1 MLVRSRLS
9 FMIAVLLVLQLV
21 LSGWSVD
28 TRVAQA
34 ASSGPIVV
42 GMSPADN
49 AIGVTP
55 ASDLTLTFDE
65 AVTKGA
71 DSAVI
76 TIYNYNTSDI
86 VESIPM
92 SSYKIRLDATGRTA
106 TINPDA
112 ILNVNTDYYVLIDYG
127 AFANVSNGAYYA
139 GISSATTWNFRTAAV
154 VDTTGPSILA
164 KSPDSGATKVAVD
177 SKMIL
182 QFNEPVYAASGS
194 VTLSSVTDTK
204 NIPVTSSMV
213 QGSGTSTITITPN
226 TPLDSNAD
234 YSVTIPRTA
243 FQDAAGNAMEL
254 GGASYVSWGFR
265 TDLAPLNI
273 VTVTPANYATSVSVL
288 TDKLTMTFDHNIAA
302 GAEKYIEIRDVK
314 NNTTFARIKTSSSQ
328 VAITGV
334 TATVNLPASPR
345 FNANTSY
352 YVLVDAGAFVETDSG
367 FNYPFPG
374 IANAAAWNFTT
385 GYGND
390 TTKPALKS
398 LLPTAGGILTA
409 TTGKLVLTFTEPVF
423 QDSGTIEIRTVTS
436 GTLFRSIPVTSGRV
450 SGGGTDTITIDATS
464 AYGGESAKAFVNN
477 TAYYVTVGSRAFKDG
492 VGLYYDGLT
501 SSSNWRFTVTQDNV
515 KPTLVATSPA
525 NSSTSADPKGTMS
538 ATFSEAVQPGGGQI
552 WIQCVSSTS
561 SQCATPSVGT
571 SFSVDPL
578 NNKKLIITPN
588 QALQAGTAYYV
599 VIDPDAVADLAGNT
613 FNGIQNEYQWAFK
626 TLGGDTT
633 PPAISKLEANGS
645 TIVMTYNE
653 DLMENS
659 IPTAGSFY
667 ITVDGAYR
675 SVIGVSVSGPKVTL
689 TLSSNIVDGQQV
701 KLSYSKPS
709 VATLGI
715 RDLSGNQALSLAS
728 QTVTTA
734 VDTTLPQLTGG
745 TAAGGIITLIFSK
758 NLASVSSYAYS
769 QFSVYV
775 GGNYYTPTSVYSTAN
790 KVILAV
796 NTSIDS
802 SSSVRVSYSAGSYPL
817 QDAAGNK
824 VSNFSNYSLSSS
836 VDTSLP
842 TVQTIDAYG
851 TSIIITYNKTLDSAR
866 RPSTSQYS
874 VIVNNS
880 LRSVTQVTV
889 SGSQVLLTVSPDIPT
904 GSSVKVSYSKLYTAV
919 ADLSGNEAA
928 AFTNATASVGNGSS
942 SDTGLYGAVVKGTK
956 LTLSFWKTLSSSYV
970 PSSAYFSVKVNNSA
984 DPATNIT
991 ISGNTAVLTLAKA
1004 PGVGDAV
1011 TVTYYATSTNSLRTS
1026 DGTVINSFTNVTVAN
1041 QTTLIDSLPG
1051 GYEEASG
1058 GGIGL
1063 TTSMATQTSD
1073 ISPAGY
1079 TTTRYTIQADK
1090 LSTAYTAAKG
1100 AGISNARVVFQVP
1113 SSERAAVVSV
1123 PLTVLETAYRSSSGA
1138 SFVVQYG
1145 TSSYEI
1151 PLSALAF
1158 KSMAS
1163 LMGSSSTTGNL
1174 LIKIE
1179 KGSNSNTSGL
1189 TSAISKAGASLLST
1203 PITFETS
1210 VVNGTTEK
1218 NLSEFGGYVKRS
1230 FESLTSV
1237 NATNSAVVWLDPQTG
1252 KLSYVPTTFSTEN
1265 GTNMVSFKRKGNSSY
1280 ALVSGSS
1287 KFTDI
1292 GSHWAGST
1300 IKMMSNK
1307 FIIEGRSGSTTK
1319 FDPQSSITRAE
1330 FAAYIVR
1337 GLGLSGSRSDASKY
1351 KDVAGGTATAAYIGA
1366 ASKAG
1371 IVMGNTDGTFKPNS
1385 PITRQEMA
1393 VMMSRATKAAAVTIS
1408 LPQSETTYLSKFS
1421 DRTKVAS
1428 WAKSDLAKAV
1438 YMGVITGQTETTFG
1452 PTKNATR
1459 AEAIVMIK
1467 RLLEYV
1473 DLLD

>member
-9 FMIAVLLVLQLV
+9 VMIAVLLLLQL
-21 LSGWSVD
+21 LLPGWAGD
-28 TRVAQA
+28 TNAVHA
-34 ASSGPIVV
+34 ASSGPLVA

-49 AIGVTP
+49 ATGITP
-55 ASDLTLTFDE
+55 TSDLTLTFDE
-65 AVTKGA
+65 AVTKGS
-71 DSAVI
+71 DSAVL

-86 VESIPM
+86 VESIPL
-92 SSYKIRLDATGRTA
+92 SSYKIRLDATGRVA

-112 ILNVNTDYYVLIDYG
+112 VLNVNTDYYILIDYG

-154 VDTTGPSILA
+154 VDTTGPSITL
-164 KSPDSGATKVAVD
+164 KSPDSSATQVSVNSKV
-177 SKMIL
+177 II
-182 QFNEPVYAASGS
+182 QFNEPVYASSGY

-213 QGSGTSTITITPN
+213 QGSGTTTITITPN
-226 TPLDSNAD
+226 APLDSDVD
-234 YSVTIPRTA
+234 YTVTIPRTA
-243 FQDAAGNAMEL
+243 FQDGAGNAIEA
-254 GGASYVSWGFR
+254 GGASYVSWSFH
-265 TDLAPLNI
+265 TDLAPLNMVSI
-273 VTVTPANYATSVSVL
+273 TPADNATSVSVL
-288 TDKLTMTFDHNIAA
+288 TDKLTITFDHNVAA
-302 GAEKYIEIRDVK
+302 GTEKYVEIKDVK
-314 NNTTFARIKTSSSQ
+314 SNTTFARIRTSSSQ
-328 VAITGV
+328 VAINGA
-334 TATVNLPASPR
+334 TAIITLPSYPK
-345 FNANTSY
+345 FNANSSY
-352 YVLVDAGAFVETDSG
+352 YVLVDAGAFIETDSG
-367 FNYPFPG
+367 SNHPFPG
-374 IANAAAWNFTT
+374 ISNASAWNFTT

-390 TTKPALKS
+390 TTRPSLKS
-398 LLPTAGGILTA
+398 LSPVAGGILTA
-409 TTGKLVLTFTEPVF
+409 TTGNLVLTFTEPVF
-423 QDSGTIEIRTVTS
+423 QDSGTIEIRTVTGGS
-436 GTLFRSIPVTSGRV
+436 LFRSIPVTSGRV

-464 AYGGESAKAFVNN
+464 AYGGEVSKAFVNN

-492 VGLYYDGLT
+492 VGLYFDGLT
-501 SSSNWRFTVTQDNV
+501 SSSSWRYTVTQDNV
-515 KPTLVATSPA
+515 KPTLAATSPA
-525 NSSTSADPKGTMS
+525 NNSISADPNANLS
-538 ATFSEAVQPGGGQI
+538 ATFSEAVQPGNGQI
-552 WIQCVSSTS
+552 KLQCVSNTS
-561 SQCATPSVGT
+561 SLCITQQVGT
-571 SFSVDPL
+571 SVNVDPL
-578 NNKKLIITPN
+578 NNKRLIISPN
-588 QALQAGTAYYV
+588 QALQAGAVYYV
-599 VIDPDAVADLAGNT
+599 VIDPDAVTDLAGNA
-613 FNGIQNEYQWAFK
+613 FNGIQNEYQWTFK
-626 TLGGDTT
+626 TIGGDTT
-633 PPAISKLEANGS
+633 APAISKLEANGS
-645 TIVMTYNE
+645 NIVMTYNE

-675 SVIGVSVSGPKVTL
+675 SVTGVSVSGPKVTL
-689 TLSSNIVDGQQV
+689 TVSSTIVDGQQV
-701 KLSYSKPS
+701 KLSYTKPS

-734 VDTTLPQLTGG
+734 VDATKPQLTGG
-745 TAAGGIITLIFSK
+745 TAAGGIVTLVFSE

-775 GGNYYTPTSVYSTAN
+775 GGNYYTPTSVYSTGN
-790 KVILAV
+790 KVILAI
-796 NTSIDS
+796 NASIDS
-802 SSSVRVSYSAGSYPL
+802 SSNVRVSYSAGSYPL

-824 VSNFSNYSLSSS
+824 VNNFSSYALTGTG
-836 VDTSLP
+836 DTSAPAL
-842 TVQTIDAYG
+842 Q
-851 TSIIITYNKTLDSAR
+851 SIEASGSSILINYNKALDSSR

-880 LRSVTQVTV
+880 QYSVTQVSV
-889 SGSQVLLTVSPDIPT
+889 SGSQVLLTVSPDIQS
-904 GSSVKVSYSKLYTAV
+904 GSTVRVSYSKLYTNV
-919 ADLSGNEAA
+919 ADVSGNEASV
-928 AFTNATASVGNGSS
+928 FSNVTATVGNGSS
-942 SDTGLYGAVVKGTK
+942 ADNGLYGAVAKGTK

-970 PSSAYFSVKVNNSA
+970 PSSAYFAVKVNNGS
-984 DPATNIT
+984 DPATNVT
-991 ISGNTAVLTLAKA
+991 VSGNTVVLTLAKA
-1004 PGVGDAV
+1004 PGVGDSI

-1026 DGTVINSFTNVTVAN
+1026 DGTIINSFTNVTVAN

-1051 GYEEASG
+1051 GYEEADG

-1079 TTTRYTIQADK
+1079 STTRYTIQSDK

-1100 AGISNARVVFQVP
+1100 AGISNARVVFEVP
-1113 SSERAAVVSV
+1113 SSERAAVVAV
-1123 PLTVLETAYRSSSGA
+1123 PLTVLESAYRSSTGA

-1163 LMGSSSTTGNL
+1163 LIGSSYTTGNL

-1179 KGSNSNTSGL
+1179 KGSSSKTSGL

-1218 NLSEFGGYVKRS
+1218 TLSEFGGYVKRS
-1230 FESLTSV
+1230 FEPLMSA
-1237 NATNSAVVWLDPQTG
+1237 NASNSAVVWLDPQTG
-1252 KLSYVPTTFSTEN
+1252 KLSYVPTTFSTES
-1265 GTNMVSFKRKGNSSY
+1265 GTNIVSFKRKGNSAY
-1280 ALVSGSS
+1280 ALVSGAS
-1287 KFTDI
+1287 KFNDI

-1300 IKMMSNK
+1300 IKMMANK

-1337 GLGLSGSRSDASKY
+1337 GLGLSGSRSEASKY
-1351 KDVAGGTATAAYIGA
+1351 KDVTSGTVTAAYIGA

-1371 IVMGNTDGTFKPNS
+1371 IVTGNTDGTFKPNS

-1393 VMMSRATKAAAVTIS
+1393 VMMSRAAKAAAVTIS

-1421 DRTKVAS
+1421 DRKKVAS

-1438 YMGVITGQTETTFG
+1438 YIGVITGQTETTFG

-1473 DLLD
+1473 DLLN

>member
-9 FMIAVLLVLQLV
+9 LMIAVLLLLQLF
-21 LSGWSVD
+21 LPGWAAD
-28 TRVAQA
+28 TNAVHA
-34 ASSGPIVV
+34 ASSGPVVV

-49 AIGVTP
+49 ATGITP
-55 ASDLTLTFDE
+55 SSDLTLTFDE
-65 AVTKGA
+65 AVTKGS

-76 TIYNYNTSDI
+76 TIYNYNTSEV
-86 VESIPM
+86 VESISM
-92 SSYKIRLDATGRTA
+92 SSYKIRLDATGRVA

-112 ILNVNTDYYVLIDYG
+112 VLNVNTDYYVLIDYG

-154 VDTTGPSILA
+154 VDTTGPSITVR
-164 KSPDSGATKVAVD
+164 SPDAGTAQVPVNSKV
-177 SKMIL
+177 IL
-182 QFNEPVYAASGS
+182 QFSEPVYAASGN
-194 VTLSSVTDTK
+194 VTLSSVTDTS

-213 QGSGTSTITITPN
+213 QGSGTAMITITPN
-226 TPLDSNAD
+226 APLDSNVD
-234 YSVTIPRTA
+234 YTVTIPRTA
-243 FQDAAGNAMEL
+243 FQDGAGNAIET
-254 GGASYVSWGFR
+254 GGASYVSWSFH

-273 VTVTPANYATSVSVL
+273 MSTTPTDNATSVSVL
-288 TDKLTMTFDHNIAA
+288 TDKLTLTFDHNVMA
-302 GAEKYIEIRDVK
+302 GTEKYIEIKDVK
-314 NNTTFARIKTSSSQ
+314 NNATFAKIKTSSAQ
-328 VAITGV
+328 VVITGA
-334 TATVNLPASPR
+334 TATVTLPASPK
-345 FNANTSY
+345 FSANSSY
-352 YVLVDAGAFVETDSG
+352 YVLVDAGAFIETDSG
-367 FNYPFPG
+367 SNYPFSG
-374 IANAAAWNFTT
+374 IANASTWNFTT

-398 LLPTAGGILTA
+398 LSPLAGGILTA

-423 QDSGTIEIRTVTS
+423 QDSGTIEIRTVTG

-464 AYGGESAKAFVNN
+464 AYGGEAAKAFVNN
-477 TAYYVTVGSRAFKDG
+477 TSYYVTVGSRAFKDG

-501 SSSNWRFTVTQDNV
+501 SSTSWRFAVTQDNV
-515 KPTLVATSPA
+515 KPTLAATSPA
-525 NSSTSADPKGTMS
+525 NNSVSADTNAALT
-538 ATFSEAVQPGGGQI
+538 ATFSEAVQPGNGQI
-552 WIQCVSSTS
+552 WLQCVSNTGSTCS
-561 SQCATPSVGT
+561 TLQVGT
-571 SFSVDPL
+571 SVSVDPL
-578 NNKKLIITPN
+578 NNKKLIITPS

-599 VIDPDAVADLAGNT
+599 VIDPNAVTDLAGNA

-633 PPAISKLEANGS
+633 APIISKIEANGS

-675 SVIGVSVSGPKVTL
+675 SVNGVSVSGATVTL
-689 TLSSNIVDGQQV
+689 TLSSTIVNGQQV
-701 KLSYSKPS
+701 KLSYTKPS
-709 VATLGI
+709 VATQGI

-734 VDTTLPQLTGG
+734 VDTTKPQLTGG
-745 TAAGGIITLIFSK
+745 TAAGGIVTLIFSE
-758 NLASVSSYAYS
+758 NLATLSSYAYS

-775 GGNYYTPTSVYSTAN
+775 GGNYYTPTSVYSTGN
-790 KVILAV
+790 KVIIAI
-796 NTSIDS
+796 NASIDS

-824 VSNFSNYSLSSS
+824 VANFSNYALTST
-836 VDTSLP
+836 VDTSAP
-842 TVQTIDAYG
+842 SYQSIAANGSTV
-851 TSIIITYNKTLDSAR
+851 IITYNESLDSSR
-866 RPSTSQYS
+866 RPATSQYS
-874 VIVNNS
+874 VIVNNTQ
-880 LRSVTQVTV
+880 RSVTQVAV
-889 SGSQVLLTVSPDIPT
+889 SGSQVILTVSPDIPS
-904 GSSVKVSYSKLYTAV
+904 GSTVYVSYSKLYTALV
-919 ADLSGNEAA
+919 DLSGNEAA
-928 AFTNATASVGNGSS
+928 AFSNVTASVGSGSS
-942 SDTGLYGAVVKGTK
+942 SDNGLYGAVAKGSK
-956 LTLSFWKTLSSSYV
+956 LTLSFWKTLNSSYV

-984 DPATNIT
+984 DPATNVT
-991 ISGNTAVLTLAKA
+991 ISGNTVVLTLAKT

-1011 TVTYYATSTNSLRTS
+1011 TVTYYATSTNSLRTT
-1026 DGTVINSFTNVTVAN
+1026 DGTIINSFTNVTAAN

-1051 GYEEASG
+1051 GYEEADG

-1079 TTTRYTIQADK
+1079 TTTRYTIQTDK
-1090 LSTAYTAAKG
+1090 LSTAYTAAKS
-1100 AGISNARVVFQVP
+1100 AGMNNARVVFEVP
-1113 SSERAAVVSV
+1113 SSERAAVVAV
-1123 PLTVLETAYRSSSGA
+1123 PLTVLDTAYRSSNGS

-1163 LMGSSSTTGNL
+1163 LIGSSSTTGNL

-1179 KGSNSNTSGL
+1179 KGTNSNTSAL
-1189 TSAISKAGASLLST
+1189 TSAISSAGASLLST

-1218 NLSEFGGYVKRS
+1218 ALSEFGGYVNRS
-1230 FESLTSV
+1230 FEALTSV

-1252 KLSYVPTTFSTEN
+1252 KLSYVPTSFSTESGSN
-1265 GTNMVSFKRKGNSSY
+1265 IVSFKRKGNSSY
-1280 ALVSGSS
+1280 ALVSGAS

-1292 GSHWAGST
+1292 GSHWAGPT
-1300 IKMMSNK
+1300 IKMMANK

-1337 GLGLSGSRSDASKY
+1337 GLGLSGNRSGASKY
-1351 KDVAGGTATAAYIGA
+1351 KDVTAGTVTAAYIGA
-1366 ASKAG
+1366 ASNAG
-1371 IVMGNTDGTFKPNS
+1371 IVLGNTDGTFKPNS

-1393 VMMSRATKAAAVTIS
+1393 VMMSRAAKAAAVTIS
-1408 LPQSETTYLSKFS
+1408 LPQSEATYLSKFN

-1428 WAKSDLAKAV
+1428 WAKGDLAKAV
-1438 YMGVITGQTETTFG
+1438 YIGVITGQTENTFG

-1473 DLLD
+1473 NLLN

>member
-1 MLVRSRLS
+1 M
-9 FMIAVLLVLQLV
+9 LQLF
-21 LSGWSVD
+21 LSGWATNTTNV
-28 TRVAQA
+28 VHA

-49 AIGVTP
+49 ATGITP
-55 ASDLTLTFDE
+55 QSDLTLTFDE
-65 AVTKGA
+65 AVTKGS

-92 SSYKIRLDATGRTA
+92 ASYKIRLDATGRVA

-112 ILNVNTDYYVLIDYG
+112 VLNVNTDYYVLIDYG

-139 GISSATTWNFRTAAV
+139 GISSAAAWNFRTTSV
-154 VDTTGPSILA
+154 VDTTGPSITL
-164 KSPDSGATKVAVD
+164 KSPDTGATQVPVD
-177 SKMIL
+177 SKVII
-182 QFNEPVYAASGS
+182 QFNEPLYAASGY

-213 QGSGTSTITITPN
+213 QGSGTNTIRITPSE
-226 TPLDSNAD
+226 PLDSNAD
-234 YSVTIPRTA
+234 YTVTIPRTA
-243 FQDAAGNAMEL
+243 FQDGAGNAIET
-254 GGASYVSWGFR
+254 GGASYVSWSFH

-273 VTVTPANYATSVSVL
+273 VSVTPAKNATSVSVL
-288 TDKLTMTFDHNIAA
+288 TDMLTIKFDHNVAA
-302 GAEKYIEIRDVK
+302 GTEKYIEIKDVK
-314 NNTTFARIKTSSSQ
+314 NNNTFARIKTSSAQ
-328 VAITGV
+328 VAINGA
-334 TATVNLPASPR
+334 TASITLPASPR
-345 FNANTSY
+345 FSANSSY
-352 YVLVDAGAFVETDSG
+352 YVLVDNGAFIETDSG
-367 FNYPFPG
+367 SNYPFPG
-374 IANAAAWNFTT
+374 ISNASAWSFTT

-390 TTKPALKS
+390 TTKPALKTLS
-398 LLPTAGGILTA
+398 PQAGGILTA

-423 QDSGTIEIRTVTS
+423 QDSGTIEIRTVTG

-464 AYGGESAKAFVNN
+464 AYGGEVAKAFVNN
-477 TAYYVTVGSRAFKDG
+477 TSYYVTVGSRAFKDG
-492 VGLYYDGLT
+492 VGLYFDGLT
-501 SSSNWRFTVTQDNV
+501 SSSSWRYTVTQDNV
-515 KPTLVATSPA
+515 KPTLAATSPA
-525 NSSTSADPKGTMS
+525 NNSVSADPNAALS
-538 ATFSEAVQPGGGQI
+538 ATFSEAVQSGDGQI
-552 WIQCVSSTS
+552 WIQCVSNTS
-561 SQCATPSVGT
+561 STCVTPRVGT
-571 SFSVDPL
+571 SVSVDPL
-578 NNKKLIITPN
+578 NNKKLIITPV
-588 QALQAGTAYYV
+588 QALQAGAVYYV
-599 VIDPDAVADLAGNT
+599 VIEPDAVTDLAGNAYY
-613 FNGIQNEYQWAFK
+613 GIQNEYQWTFK

-633 PPAISKLEANGS
+633 APAIAKLEANGS
-645 TIVMTYNE
+645 TIIMTYNE

-675 SVIGVSVSGPKVTL
+675 SVTGVSVSGPKVTL
-689 TLSSNIVDGQQV
+689 NLSSTIVDGQQV
-701 KLSYSKPS
+701 KLSYTKPS
-709 VATLGI
+709 VATSGI

-734 VDTTLPQLTGG
+734 VDTTKPQLTGG
-745 TAAGGIITLIFSK
+745 TAAGGIVTLIFSE
-758 NLASVSSYAYS
+758 NLASVSSYAYY

-775 GGNYYTPTSVYSTAN
+775 GSNYYTPTSVYSTGN
-790 KVILAV
+790 KVILAI
-796 NTSIDS
+796 NASIDS
-802 SSSVRVSYSAGSYPL
+802 SASVRVSYSAGSYPL

-824 VSNFSNYSLSSS
+824 VNDFSSYALTGTG
-836 VDTSLP
+836 DTSAPAL
-842 TVQTIDAYG
+842 Q
-851 TSIIITYNKTLDSAR
+851 SIEASGSSILISYNKTLDSSR
-866 RPSTSQYS
+866 RPSTSQYT

-880 LRSVTQVTV
+880 VRSVSQVTV
-889 SGSQVLLTVSPDIPT
+889 SGSQVLLSVSPDIPS
-904 GSSVKVSYSKLYTAV
+904 GSTVKVSYSKSYTALV
-919 ADLSGNEAA
+919 DLAGNEAA
-928 AFTNATASVGNGSS
+928 AFSNVTASVGNGSS
-942 SDTGLYGAVVKGTK
+942 SDNGLYGAVVKGTK

-970 PSSAYFSVKVNNSA
+970 PSSAYFSVKVDNSA
-984 DPATNIT
+984 DPATNVT
-991 ISGNTAVLTLAKA
+991 VSGNTVVLTLAKA
-1004 PGVGDAV
+1004 PGVGDSV
-1011 TVTYYATSTNSLRTS
+1011 TITYYATSTNSLRTS
-1026 DGTVINSFTNVTVAN
+1026 DGTLISSFTNVTVAN

-1051 GYEEASG
+1051 GYEEANG

-1063 TTSMATQTSD
+1063 TPSMATQTSD
-1073 ISPAGY
+1073 VSPAGY
-1079 TTTRYTIQADK
+1079 TTTRYTIQSDK
-1090 LSTAYTAAKG
+1090 LLTAYTSARS
-1100 AGISNARVVFQVP
+1100 AGINNARVVFEVP
-1113 SSERAAVVSV
+1113 SSERAAVVAV
-1123 PLTVLETAYRSSSGA
+1123 PLTALESAYRSSNGA
-1138 SFVVQYG
+1138 SFAVQYG

-1163 LMGSSSTTGNL
+1163 LIGSSSTTGNL

-1179 KGSNSNTSGL
+1179 KGNNSKTSAL

-1218 NLSEFGGYVKRS
+1218 TLSEFGGYVKRS

-1265 GTNMVSFKRKGNSSY
+1265 GSNMVSFKRKGNSAY

-1300 IKMMSNK
+1300 IKMMANK

-1330 FAAYIVR
+1330 FASYIVR
-1337 GLGLSGSRSDASKY
+1337 GLGLSGNRSEAAKY
-1351 KDVAGGTATAAYIGA
+1351 KDVASGTAAAAYIGA

-1393 VMMSRATKAAAVTIS
+1393 VMMSRAAKAAAVTIS
-1408 LPQSETTYLSKFS
+1408 LPQSESSYLSKFS

-1438 YMGVITGQTETTFG
+1438 YIGVITGQTETTFG

-1473 DLLD
+1473 DLLN